1 MDTLII
7 INLDDML
14 LIRRTAKNVQMH
26 CNTVVLILPELGI
39 CDKSKEVSDD
49 PLTGDGV
56 SGYGNKFQRNYNLSS
71 IR

>member
-1 MDTLII
+1 
-7 INLDDML
+7 ML
-14 LIRRTAKNVQMH
+14 LIRWTAKNVQMH

-39 CDKSKEVSDD
+39 CDKSKEVRDD

-71 IR
+71 RR